1 MTNQQVPPV
10 QKQPAAEPSA
20 RSSDEACNDLAYQV
34 GYGHPPPQHR
44 FQKGHSG
51 NPAGP
56 RPKAKYSRIT
66 EALNKALATKVTA
79 ETSSGIETIDALEAI
94 LRKLVNT
101 AITEEGSIKAAGL
114 VLGLVQTAD
123 AMVDDSVASEIAD
136 EDAERIKAN
145 FLARNAPI
153 GPTPDDTDVG
163 HGREGGA

>member
-1 MTNQQVPPV
+1 M
-10 QKQPAAEPSA
+10 
-20 RSSDEACNDLAYQV
+20 
-34 GYGHPPPQHR
+34 
-44 FQKGHSG
+44 
-51 NPAGP
+51 
-56 RPKAKYSRIT
+56 
-66 EALNKALATKVTA
+66 
-79 ETSSGIETIDALEAI
+79 TSSGIETLEAI

-101 AITEEGSIKAAGL
+101 AMTEEGIIAAGL

>member
-1 MTNQQVPPV
+1 MTNHQVPPL
-10 QKQPAAEPSA
+10 QKQPAAGPSA
-20 RSSDEACNDLAYQV
+20 RSSDEAGHDLAYQV
-34 GYGHPPPQHR
+34 GYGHPPLQHR

-56 RPKAKYSRIT
+56 RQKAKYSRIT
-66 EALNKALATKVTA
+66 EALNKALETKVTA
-79 ETSSGIETIDALEAI
+79 ETSSGIETLDALEAI

-101 AITEEGSIKAAGL
+101 AMTEEGIKAAGL

-145 FLARNAPI
+145 FLARNALI
-153 GPTPDDTDVG
+153 GPTPHDTDVG
-163 HGREGGA
+163 HRREGGA